1 MWSAFGRM
9 AGSWRALVL
18 VIGLAVGLVSSAGQ
32 TVARQAAATRDAAA
46 TTAAGLVTLKPAA
59 ASRQPP
65 TARPIAFA
73 TIKGTAVTM
82 ANVSLAE
89 TRVRLRDARS
99 GKIAGAQLT
108 DTEGVFEW
116 RGLEPGRYIVEVVDE
131 SQSVL
136 AASKLVSANGGEE
149 AVLELKLPSDPALIR
164 GLLDAAGP
172 SSQSLDAQA
181 AAAGVALKRPVNPI
195 SER

>member
-1 MWSAFGRM
+1 
-9 AGSWRALVL
+9 
-18 VIGLAVGLVSSAGQ
+18 
-32 TVARQAAATRDAAA
+32 
-46 TTAAGLVTLKPAA
+46 
-59 ASRQPP
+59 
-65 TARPIAFA
+65 FA

-82 ANVSLAE
+82 ANVSLPE

-108 DTEGVFEW
+108 DTEGVFAW
-116 RGLEPGRYIVEVVDE
+116 RGLEPGLYLVEVVDE

-136 AASKLVSANGGEE
+136 AASKIVSANGGEE
-149 AVLELKLPSDPALIR
+149 AGLELMR
-164 GLLDAAGP
+164 RLLGAAGP

>member
-1 MWSAFGRM
+1 M
-9 AGSWRALVL
+9 AGSWRALAL
-18 VIGLAVGLVSSAGQ
+18 VIGLAVGLVSRAGK
-32 TVARQAAATRDAAA
+32 TVARQAAASGDAAP
-46 TTAAGLVTLKPAA
+46 TPAAGLVTLKAAA
-59 ASRQPP
+59 ASQLPP

-73 TIKGTAVTM
+73 TIKGAAVTM
-82 ANVSLAE
+82 ANAPLP
-89 TRVRLRDARS
+89 TTKVRLRDARS
-99 GKIAGAQLT
+99 GKIAGVQLT

-149 AVLELKLPSDPALIR
+149 SVLEVKLPSDLALIR
-164 GLLDAAGP
+164 RLLGAAGP
-172 SSQSLDAQA
+172 SSQSLDALA
-181 AAAGVALKRPVNPI
+181 AAAGVALKRSVNPI